1 MLPGSNRGDW
11 VRCKNWCCRRWLWE
25 LQAPGWCCCL
35 YLISFSNQSTSLW
48 LYKEPTVILNPPWQS
63 SCPITCYRCLN
74 IAWKEIG
81 SHSHCCLPFW
91 LAEGQWWWWRV
102 ILTPFTNKITQLR
115 PIIIIVVYYRSHE
128 VLPIFSLLFCV
139 GIRSFCPKKK
149 VQQNKN
155 KNGWNVSLWTII
167 FYGLLTLE
175 LISFLMLAIF
185 STCKEILKTYA
196 LTNYALANCKVSA
209 HCGIAAY
216 WVYLCKCTICIY
228 PPAPS
233 NPP

>member
-1 MLPGSNRGDW
+1 MLPGSNHGDW

-25 LQAPGWCCCL
+25 LQAPGWCRCL

-63 SCPITCYRCLN
+63 SCPITSYRCLN

-91 LAEGQWWWWRV
+91 LADYHYCCLLQKSRSSTNPFII
-102 ILTPFTNKITQLR
+102 ILCGNKIFL
-115 PIIIIVVYYRSHE
+115 S
-128 VLPIFSLLFCV
+128 
-139 GIRSFCPKKK
+139 KKK

-196 LTNYALANCKVSA
+196 LTNYAHANCKVSA